1 MHVLTFMYPSA
12 PGETFNIKHY
22 FDTHLPMGAG
32 LAKKFLD
39 IDVSKM
45 IIQQVRGPEDG
56 GIPAPYFVLCHVI
69 VKSKEEADRIAGIF
83 AFDEAAK
90 RLSED
95 WPKYTPLAPQAM
107 VSEWTVLEDMDA
119 LRTRFTEVLEPEYA
133 ASAAE

>member
-12 PGETFNIKHY
+12 PGETFNFDHY
-22 FDTHLPMGAG
+22 FKTHLPMGAG

-45 IIQQVRGPEDG
+45 IIQSVRGPEQG

-69 VKSKEEADRIAGIF
+69 LKSKEEADRLAGIF

-95 WPKYTPLAPQAM
+95 WPKYTPLAPSAM

-119 LRTRFTEVLEPEYA
+119 LRARFRDVLEPEYA
-133 ASAAE
+133 ASAA

>member
-12 PGETFNIKHY
+12 PGESFNFDHY
-22 FDTHLPMGAG
+22 FKTHLPMGAG

-45 IIQQVRGPEDG
+45 IIQSVRGPEDG
-56 GIPAPYFVLCHVI
+56 GLPAPYFVLCHVI
-69 VKSKEEADRIAGIF
+69 VKSKEEADKLAGIF

-95 WPKYTPLAPQAM
+95 WPKYTPLAPSAM

-119 LRTRFTEVLEPEYA
+119 LRARFRDVLEPEYA
-133 ASAAE
+133 AGAA

>member
-12 PGETFNIKHY
+12 PGESFNFDHY
-22 FDTHLPMGAG
+22 FKTHLPMGAG
-32 LAKKFLD
+32 LAKKLLD

-45 IIQQVRGPEDG
+45 IIQSVRGPEQG

-69 VKSKEEADRIAGIF
+69 VKSKEEADRLAGIF
-83 AFDEAAK
+83 AFDEAAT

-95 WPKYTPLAPQAM
+95 WPKYTPLAPSAM

-119 LRTRFTEVLEPEYA
+119 LRSRFRDVLEPEYA
-133 ASAAE
+133 ASAE

>member
-12 PGETFNIKHY
+12 PGETFKFDHY
-22 FDTHLPMGAG
+22 FKTHLPMGAG

-45 IIQQVRGPEDG
+45 IIQSVRGPEQG

-69 VKSKEEADRIAGIF
+69 LKSKEEADRLAGIF

-95 WPKYTPLAPQAM
+95 WPKYTPLAPSAM

-119 LRTRFTEVLEPEYA
+119 LRARFRDVLEPEYA
-133 ASAAE
+133 ASAA

>member
-12 PGETFNIKHY
+12 PGEKFNFDHY
-22 FDTHLPMGAG
+22 FKVHLPMGAG

-45 IIQQVRGPEDG
+45 IIQSVRGPEDG
-56 GIPAPYFVLCHVI
+56 GIPAPYFALCHVI
-69 VKSKEEADRIAGIF
+69 VNSKEEADKIAGIF

-95 WPKYTPLAPQAM
+95 WPKYTPLAPSAM
-107 VSEWTVLEDMDA
+107 VSEWTVLDDMDA
-119 LRTRFTEVLEPEYA
+119 LRATFRDVLEPEYA
-133 ASAAE
+133 ASAA